1 MILHHGS
8 LLGPDDVRA
17 ILTTGLRPHPSH
29 WASEHLRDRERF
41 VFASTR
47 VTGSPG
53 GDPMAFA
60 RGWPMPPR
68 ARRDARGLIFV
79 LDVER
84 RDVVGTIPNDALAR
98 TFAVRAALRV
108 LDGDTVAT
116 VLAHGGHD
124 AAFTP
129 VVTARPRD
137 LPDVPRIVLAFH
149 DDLRRARTAETTAR
163 VLQSYGVVDGDDV
176 ADLLD
181 SHTRSCAMCIDGR
194 AGVALTIPGTT
205 VRLPLHVGGES
216 VAEATWRFLCRV
228 LGEVGLAHQIDW
240 RGRRGVVDVIAALPA
255 QAALPRVLRA
265 DTLTGFIDEDLR
277 SDNVQVLLDA
287 VPPAR
292 IRGAIV
298 VSPDGRRWAEPLRY
312 TRRPADVVAAAVGDL
327 LRGRPPSSGLQV
339 LVPPTTST

>member
-1 MILHHGS
+1 VILHHGS

-17 ILTTGLRPHPSH
+17 IFTTGLRPHPSH
-29 WASEHLRDRERF
+29 WAHEHLRDRERF

-68 ARRDARGLIFV
+68 THRDARGLIFV
-79 LDVER
+79 LDVDR
-84 RDVVGTIPNDALAR
+84 SAVVGTIPNDALAR

-108 LDGDTVAT
+108 LDGTTVAT
-116 VLAHGGHD
+116 VLARGGHEAD
-124 AAFTP
+124 FTP

-137 LPDVPRIVLAFH
+137 VPDEPRVVLALH
-149 DDLRRARTAETTAR
+149 DDLRRARTADATAR
-163 VLQSYGVVDGDDV
+163 VLKRWGIVHDEDV

-181 SHTRSCAMCIDGR
+181 AHTRSCALCIDGR
-194 AGVALTIPGTT
+194 AGVALTLAGTT

-216 VAEATWRFLCRV
+216 VGEATWRFLCRV
-228 LGEVGLAHQIDW
+228 VHDAGVAHGVDW
-240 RGRRGVVDVIAALPA
+240 HGQGAVVDVIAKLPS

-265 DTLTGFIDEDLR
+265 DTLTAFIDEDLR
-277 SDNVQVLLDA
+277 ADNVQVLLDA
-287 VPPAR
+287 VPPAQ

-298 VSPDGRRWAEPLRY
+298 VSPDGWRWAEPLRH

-339 LVPPTTST
+339 LRP